1 MDETTRNRTEPGKTE
16 GASETRR
23 LRRLL
28 RQTARVARE
37 ASLTGSLEGGARIAA
52 RQYNH
57 ILEHLQ
63 RSGQVPEDLFPR
75 LDENDANIDEVGMV
89 ATQLDG
95 YLDDE
100 DGAPEPEH
108 DDLRAAAKS
117 AKHAAKRHDLG
128 FLVGLAPFV
137 PKEQLGELVRA
148 HMVGRDDID
157 PGLLVALAPFL
168 EGDELGRIIREN
180 LSGWLKAKGSG
191 ESGEGQSADGPPV
204 PPHPPTPPRPPV
216 PPFAPSPPT
225 PTDAIGAQLQALSEQ
240 LRRGD
245 LTNEQ
250 RAAVAEQLSRLAQA
264 QVAPGHAPP
273 PPPRD
278 DKKTAPLS

>member
-180 LSGWLKAKGSG
+180 LSGWLRAKGTP
-191 ESGEGQSADGPPV
+191 EPEEGHSEGAPHPPM
-204 PPHPPTPPRPPV
+204 PPHAPHPPTPPA
-216 PPFAPSPPT
+216 PPFVPSPPVSE
-225 PTDAIGAQLQALSEQ
+225 IGAQLQELSDQ

-250 RAAVAEQLSRLAQA
+250 RAAVAEQLSRLARTQA
-264 QVAPGHAPP
+264 QAGHGHT
-273 PPPRD
+273 PPRD
-278 DKKTAPLS
+278 DKKTAPLQ